1 MSTRILFGAALS
13 SLLGLFG
20 LVSLTQQALADSGAT
35 TIVIKVVN
43 QEEHGVVS
51 QVWAGA
57 PDMKPAGTT
66 DANGVL
72 PLRRNC
78 QVGEVIE
85 AHPVEAI
92 VYYPS
97 DPLTC
102 EKNLVIT
109 VKRRPFADSG
119 IIATYSDVFGSQG
132 KDKYYAFT
140 RLTLEK
146 TIRNVT
152 DPNIAGHQNCEMK
165 MEPLLKTDIWKIAPN
180 KELAPSNSGQFML
193 NAIDIPKKVVFS
205 TDCGR
210 AGEQIKEEIE
220 RALSSLVDFAATS
233 GSATS
238 TEAFYNT
245 ARGAS
250 ISVEGLQSSGDV
262 ARWLRDSK
270 DISWKGVIS
279 SSPN

>member
-1 MSTRILFGAALS
+1 M
-13 SLLGLFG
+13 
-20 LVSLTQQALADSGAT
+20 
-35 TIVIKVVN
+35 N
-43 QEEHGVVS
+43 
-51 QVWAGA
+51 
-57 PDMKPAGTT
+57 PAGTT

-85 AHPVEAI
+85 ARPVEAV

-102 EKNLVIT
+102 EKNLVIR

-132 KDKYYAFT
+132 REKYYAFT
-140 RLTLEK
+140 QLTLEK
-146 TIRNVT
+146 TIRNMT

-165 MEPLLKTDIWKIAPN
+165 MKPLLKTDILKIAPN
-180 KELAPSNSGQFML
+180 KELTPLNSDQFML

-238 TEAFYNT
+238 TEAFYNA

-262 ARWLRDSK
+262 ARWLRDPK

-279 SSPN
+279 SPN